1 MVRRELCATCG
12 KDCWQCDAEGV
23 GKKERVEGCSACA
36 GTCAPRIMW
45 VGRSSTI
52 RVHTVGEGAA
62 VGEPWHFNEVA
73 KVWEIGLRTNMPKN
87 PKRNRFQWMQGHKVR
102 LVAWIALDEPPRPRC
117 LTRQS
122 DVVRFDAFIR
132 LPASRTPY
140 PRRSGVGTQRYIG
153 PDFRV
158 ATRAGGAR
166 GQPSACDQARTAF
179 VQRLTFQA
187 VRGPLCNPSRGPIWR
202 SERKGIDTRG
212 MGRLQEAVVETI
224 STRRAHPI
232 QDHPLHGKS

>member
-1 MVRRELCATCG
+1 LTLANQSMVRRELCATCG

-87 PKRNRFQWMQGHKVR
+87 PKRNRFQWMQGHKVSSSHGSLSTSLQGR
-102 LVAWIALDEPPRPRC
+102 GASPGNLTSFDSMHSFDYPPRVPR
-117 LTRQS
+117 
-122 DVVRFDAFIR
+122 IR
-132 LPASRTPY
+132 AAAASALNA
-140 PRRSGVGTQRYIG
+140 I
-153 PDFRV
+153 
-158 ATRAGGAR
+158 
-166 GQPSACDQARTAF
+166 
-179 VQRLTFQA
+179 
-187 VRGPLCNPSRGPIWR
+187 
-202 SERKGIDTRG
+202 
-212 MGRLQEAVVETI
+212 
-224 STRRAHPI
+224 
-232 QDHPLHGKS
+232 